1 MGAGHF
7 YVESNPAMKSGDKGL
22 PVSTRSWLGDLH
34 VITAQKVSNGKN
46 VSTPLHEA
54 HTGFYPG
61 NFAVV

>member
-1 MGAGHF
+1 
-7 YVESNPAMKSGDKGL
+7 MKSGDKGL

-34 VITAQKVSNGKN
+34 VITAQKVSNGTN